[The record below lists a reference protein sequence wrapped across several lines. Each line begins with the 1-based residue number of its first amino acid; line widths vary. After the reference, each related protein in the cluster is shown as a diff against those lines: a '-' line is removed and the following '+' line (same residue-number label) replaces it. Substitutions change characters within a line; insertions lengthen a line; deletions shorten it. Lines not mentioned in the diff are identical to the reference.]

1 MDGLPKNKK
10 PLRQPD
16 QRDNIGLDSYLFE
29 RKLQEVYDVKT
40 PRSDRPKPLKALK
53 KVFKKRPKKLILQTQ
68 QAVKKSEKKRKK
80 TQLIDAPNIAP
91 KRVVVQPKIAKKRKK
106 LTIMPHFKLQK
117 TKLALKRHKPRV
129 LALGVLAFAIGVG
142 AFVWLGPN
150 KPKTDVLGQTT
161 DVVQKPDFEV
171 LTTGQ
176 NQHTANIKFDPSKR
190 VASYTDTL
198 DGANLVINQQKLGE
212 TELKDT
218 EFLRRT
224 ALSFNLN
231 KEVITKKGQAF
242 IGENIEKDT
251 QFAFFIYNGF
261 LFLIQ
266 SNKTLKYQ
274 TIVEYIDSL
283 Q

>member
-40 PRSDRPKPLKALK
+40 PSSDRPKPLKALK
-53 KVFKKRPKKLILQTQ
+53 RVFKKRPKKLTLQTQ
-68 QAVKKSEKKRKK
+68 QAVKKSAKKRKK
-80 TQLIDAPNIAP
+80 SQLIDAPNIAP
-91 KRVVVQPKIAKKRKK
+91 KRAVVQPKSAKKRKK
-106 LTIMPHFKLQK
+106 LTILPQFKFQNAK
-117 TKLALKRHKPRV
+117 QALKRHKPKV
-129 LALGVLAFAIGVG
+129 LALGALAVAIGVG
-142 AFVWLGPN
+142 AFVWLGPS
-150 KPKTDVLGQTT
+150 KPKIGVLGQTT
-161 DVVQKPDFEV
+161 DTVQKPDFEV
-171 LTTGQ
+171 LKSGQ
-176 NQHTANIKFDPSKR
+176 NQHTANIKFDASKR

-251 QFAFFIYNGF
+251 QFSFFIYNGF